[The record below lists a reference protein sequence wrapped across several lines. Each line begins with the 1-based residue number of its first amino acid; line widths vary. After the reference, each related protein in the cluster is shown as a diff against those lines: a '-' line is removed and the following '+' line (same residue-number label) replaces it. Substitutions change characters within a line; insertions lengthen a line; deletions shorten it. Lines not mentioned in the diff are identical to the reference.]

1 MSLTGLL
8 DAKLLKSDYVFI
20 YASNQFKILIGKNV
34 PLIAPQVTSLDPHEK
49 QEKNMG
55 PAGSSWKNSRKG
67 FLGCF
72 MCPSVPE
79 TAMVVGERWGL

>member
-1 MSLTGLL
+1 MSLTGLR

-20 YASNQFKILIGKNV
+20 YASNQFKILIGKKF

-55 PAGSSWKNSRKG
+55 LAGASWTNASKG

-79 TAMVVGERWGL
+79 TAMVVGDSWGL